1 MSRIRADQI
10 LNGAG
15 TGAPNFSL
23 GLQVGAATTVHTSGI
38 DLGSG
43 NIQSNNINSTGIITA
58 ASGSFSGTVTATG
71 LDVNG
76 NGDISGELSVTGNV
90 SIGGTLTYE
99 DVTSIDSV
107 GVITAKSGINV
118 TAGGINAVGVVTAT
132 TFTGNLTGNVTG
144 DLTGNL
150 AGTSSIAGISSTIS
164 DTAVDVFVYDTRKD
178 SDGGA
183 WRKRTQNTT
192 WYNETLNTSTR
203 GSRKEFPAV
212 AVLVAET
219 DKLTIYDGDD
229 PDLPMWMVF
238 NAGNANGNNMIG
250 RTNENNTSI
259 SILNGLMCVG
269 RNAFGLHMINF
280 ITDKARFKE
289 NGYDTPYN
297 LPIGTNRNGGNA
309 WFGIN
314 VDGNDIVHDLV
325 NDVAMTVLPNALI
338 DDDTGLPVPS
348 IAVATDGGISFIL
361 DDGTVVNNYRSTNGV
376 TSITF
381 DKDNSAIFAWGTT
394 AGAPRHI
401 TRLTTNVWK
410 VASSSSSLWPNNYFS
425 GYNEGL
431 GNSAANFESAASG
444 VVTVANSGRHFG
456 IEYATG
462 NTNDRL
468 GILHPRNLTNYAD
481 QNLSAF
487 ITSSYN
493 TGYMHGSIKGAF
505 LSDTDTTNI
514 TGSNLIDNGD
524 FGTGNF
530 TNWSTSGTTA
540 PSISSGG
547 ALLTTGAADGAI
559 WQSTSGEATSGKWV
573 ITWTVTSNSGGFFGL
588 LLNGDGPNGSGGSMV
603 QDNITTSGSYY
614 YEGNITAVEF
624 RHRGASSG
632 IIDNIT
638 LRRVE
643 DDRSVNNKGLEV
655 HGTVTKTA
663 VATGADLVAY
673 SFGSNN
679 SNYLLQPYNSD
690 LDFGTGTL
698 SITAWLK
705 IDTDETCIAIDK
717 SLQTSSQTNRF
728 VLYYDGSNNYF
739 RFYDSAGT
747 VDSIAVQLNTW
758 YHVVVVK
765 EGGGNGK
772 MYINGKLN
780 STSSTLTAD
789 NSNTGHK
796 LVIGNGYNYT
806 YTWKGS
812 IALVR
817 ISSSTPSA
825 EQVSKMYHDEKFLFQ
840 ENAKATLYG
849 SSDAVTALAFDDD
862 TNLLHVG
869 TSAGRSEFQG
879 LRRINNTTTAVT
891 TAISAS
897 DGLVAEQ

>member
-23 GLQVGAATTVHTSGI
+23 GLQVGAATTIHTTGI

-43 NIQSNNINSTGIITA
+43 NIQSHNINSTGII
-58 ASGSFSGTVTATG
+58 TATG

-76 NGDISGELSVTGNV
+76 NGDISGELSVSGNV
-90 SIGGTLTYE
+90 SIAGTLTYE

-164 DTAVDVFVYDTRKD
+164 DTAVDVFVYDTSKD

-183 WRKRTQNTT
+183 WRKRTQNTS

-203 GSRKEFPAV
+203 GSRREFPAV
-212 AVLVAET
+212 AVIVAEAT
-219 DKLTIYDGDD
+219 IVTIYDGDD

-238 NAGNANGNNMIG
+238 NVSNTTWFKLHGSGSQCSCVTALNA
-250 RTNENNTSI
+250 T
-259 SILNGLMCVG
+259 LC
-269 RNAFGLHMINF
+269 A
-280 ITDKARFKE
+280 
-289 NGYDTPYN
+289 
-297 LPIGTNRNGGNA
+297 GGNGA
-309 WFGIN
+309 GIRLAVVDFIKDNQYLTEAGHTYYQTSGIITRNDTTTHTSDGGSKSIVNN
-314 VDGNDIVHDLV
+314 VV
-325 NDVAMTVLPNALI
+325 NDVVMTVLPNAPI
-338 DDDTGLPVPS
+338 DDTTGLPIPT

-361 DDGTVVNNYRSTNGV
+361 DDGNVVNNYRGTNDV
-376 TSITF
+376 TSIAF

-394 AGAPRHI
+394 SGAPRHI
-401 TRLTTNVWK
+401 TRLITSVWR

-468 GILHPRNLTNYAD
+468 GILHPNDLTNYAD
-481 QNLSAF
+481 KNLSAF
-487 ITSSYN
+487 ISSSYN
-493 TGYMHGSIKGAF
+493 TGYMHGNIKGAF
-505 LSDTDTTNI
+505 LSDTDTTNV

-573 ITWTVTSNSGGFFGL
+573 ITWTITSNSGGFFGL
-588 LLNGDGPNGSGGSMV
+588 FLNNNGANGSGGALV
-603 QDNITTSGSYY
+603 KDNITASGSYY
-614 YEGNITAVEF
+614 YEGSITAVEF
-624 RHRGASSG
+624 RHRGSSSG

-643 DDRSVNNKGLEV
+643 DDRSVNNKGLQV
-655 HGTVTKTA
+655 FGTVTKSA
-663 VATGADLVAY
+663 VATGAELVAY
-673 SFGSNN
+673 SGFSA
-679 SNYLLQPYNSD
+679 SNYLKQPYNSD
-690 LDFGTGTL
+690 LAPGTGQYSVTCWFK
-698 SITAWLK
+698 TATNGSGDQYIFDRGVGGSNSRNLMLVMQTSGR
-705 IDTDETCIAIDK
+705 IQFYHTNSSGSSGASD
-717 SLQTSSQTNRF
+717 LQTTDMPSFADNSWHQ
-728 VLYYDGSNNYF
+728 VVGLYDGSAYRVYVDGKASSVTNTTGRDVGNDGTPALNIGARFSATQTFDGSMALF
-739 RFYDSAGT
+739 RYSRSA
-747 VDSIAVQLNTW
+747 
-758 YHVVVVK
+758 
-765 EGGGNGK
+765 
-772 MYINGKLN
+772 
-780 STSSTLTAD
+780 
-789 NSNTGHK
+789 
-796 LVIGNGYNYT
+796 
-806 YTWKGS
+806 
-812 IALVR
+812 
-817 ISSSTPSA
+817 PSA
-825 EQVSKMYHDEKFLFQ
+825 EQIKKMYEDEKCLFQ

-849 SSDAVTALAFDDD
+849 SSDAVTALAFDDT

-891 TAISAS
+891 TAISVS
-897 DGLVAEQ
+897 DGLVTEQ